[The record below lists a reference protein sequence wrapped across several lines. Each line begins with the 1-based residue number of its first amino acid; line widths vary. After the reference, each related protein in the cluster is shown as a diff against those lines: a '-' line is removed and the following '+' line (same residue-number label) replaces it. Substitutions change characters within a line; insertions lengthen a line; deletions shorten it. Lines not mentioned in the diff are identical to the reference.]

1 MTEPMYLGSFDS
13 EKWLDILGFNGFQ
26 TCALCHEVSHP
37 ELFAKKKTFFRLF
50 MGKYSFS
57 RYSRFMS
64 TDEDR
69 NKERFKNWK
78 HCELWNLLF
87 SPDSNKAHAE
97 LRLLSEFVYQSLCSA
112 FCNSWI
118 SPQIAKVLRNTIVF
132 FVTLMISSGLPDPV
146 FKNKKIPIP
155 FNCNLSQKLHWKYT
169 SHWAIWAL
177 TKLLYSNI
185 IRFLMKSK

>member
-69 NKERFKNWK
+69 NKERFKN
-78 HCELWNLLF
+78 
-87 SPDSNKAHAE
+87 
-97 LRLLSEFVYQSLCSA
+97 
-112 FCNSWI
+112 
-118 SPQIAKVLRNTIVF
+118 
-132 FVTLMISSGLPDPV
+132 
-146 FKNKKIPIP
+146 
-155 FNCNLSQKLHWKYT
+155 
-169 SHWAIWAL
+169 
-177 TKLLYSNI
+177 
-185 IRFLMKSK
+185 